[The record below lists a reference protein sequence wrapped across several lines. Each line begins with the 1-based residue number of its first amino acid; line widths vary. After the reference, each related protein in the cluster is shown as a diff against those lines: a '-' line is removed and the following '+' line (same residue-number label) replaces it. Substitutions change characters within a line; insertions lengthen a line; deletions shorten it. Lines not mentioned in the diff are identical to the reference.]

1 MFIRPQPYRPVWE
14 LNVTMS
20 SLECAD
26 QFSCGKPSEP
36 LRGSKR
42 EAHSVDSNSR
52 DKSNKTLPLS
62 WESFQRKH
70 PKHVPVGVPRHSS
83 GGAAR
88 FVLPSSFACNVER
101 KCRRLGSMPAILSE
115 SLLPQQALSEDTEQ
129 AALWPAPGTEAAAGM
144 DSEARTFIPSRVASA
159 PPKHRRESSNS
170 STDSDTRDFEEV
182 TARHSPSGHTGSCR
196 RMSSP
201 AACSAARSA
210 SNSSNSSSEKFDSAH
225 VVAPAMAFEARA
237 PAIVSEGRAPAM
249 ASGLLP
255 LALTRAPP
263 KLERLSSNFS
273 TWSSIL
279 PYRYRETDEPSSKSD
294 LADQVVHEDLVQSA
308 EQREDALHRALAK
321 NDKTDKGY
329 DLTISAS
336 SMLGGFSIRD
346 VLAPPT

>member
-1 MFIRPQPYRPVWE
+1 MA
-14 LNVTMS
+14 S
-20 SLECAD
+20 
-26 QFSCGKPSEP
+26 PS
-36 LRGSKR
+36 
-42 EAHSVDSNSR
+42 A
-52 DKSNKTLPLS
+52 
-62 WESFQRKH
+62 
-70 PKHVPVGVPRHSS
+70 
-83 GGAAR
+83 
-88 FVLPSSFACNVER
+88 FACNIPSER
-101 KCRRLGSMPAILSE
+101 KCRRLGSMPSILSE
-115 SLLPQQALSEDTEQ
+115 SLLPQQALSEETEQ

-144 DSEARTFIPSRVASA
+144 DSEARTFIPLRVASA
-159 PPKHRRESSNS
+159 PPKHQRESSNS
-170 STDSDTRDFEEV
+170 SIDSDTRDFEEATV
-182 TARHSPSGHTGSCR
+182 QFTARSTRHSPSGHTGSGR
-196 RMSSP
+196 RLSSP

-210 SNSSNSSSEKFDSAH
+210 SNASNSSNSSSEKLDSAH

-273 TWSSIL
+273 QWSSIL
-279 PYRYRETDEPSSKSD
+279 PYRYRDIEVDEPCSKSD
-294 LADQVVHEDLVQSA
+294 LADQEVDETLVPSA
-308 EQREDALHRALAK
+308 EQLEEALHRKLAK